1 MNHFITDRAQYHVD
15 RLRALHDKGWDS
27 MTTEERRE
35 WSGDP
40 LLVDGAN
47 LLPYVYRS
55 DGLTLDFRTDGVVI
69 TGSGEAYIDLFDD
82 DAFGEYATCMLHAE
96 HIEGSCKVSVY
107 KYTGSS
113 SQWYDDEYID
123 ENKLS
128 QDIAILYNEPSEWR
142 YAVKIEATADA
153 KIYGLMLNRGNT
165 VKPYVPY
172 TPVIATD
179 TTKGAYNYADLNR
192 VERAVKDLSDMLGL
206 NLVTKTDWTVWDV
219 PNEAD
224 MKRYAENIV
233 ELRKH
238 STMSMPLTLVDNTFD
253 YEKANTIERFLSAF
267 DGVAKSM
274 LYCGEPYCGE
284 E

>member
-1 MNHFITDRAQYHVD
+1 MSYFITDRTQYHVD
-15 RLRALHDKGWDS
+15 RLRALHDKGWDG
-27 MTTEERRE
+27 MTAAEQQE

-55 DGLTLDFRTDGVVI
+55 DGLTLDFRTDSVVI
-69 TGSGEAYIDLFDD
+69 TGSGEAHIDLFMD
-82 DAFGEYATCMLHAE
+82 DAFGTYVTCMLHAE

-107 KYTGSS
+107 KYTETS
-113 SQWYDDEYID
+113 SQSYGEEYID

-128 QDIAILYNEPSEWR
+128 QRVNILYENPAVWK

-165 VKPYVPY
+165 VMPYVPY
-172 TPVIATD
+172 TPIVPTDATR
-179 TTKGAYNYADLNR
+179 GAYNYSDLNR
-192 VERAVKDLSDMLGL
+192 VEMAVRDLSDTLGL
-206 NLVTKTDWTVWDV
+206 GLVTKTDWTAWDV
-219 PNEAD
+219 PNKAD
-224 MKRYAENIV
+224 MERYAFNLS

-238 STMSMPLTLVDNTFD
+238 STMSMSLTLVDDNFNF
-253 YEKANTIERFLSAF
+253 EKANTIERFLSAF
-267 DGVAKSM
+267 DGVVKSM